1 MPRYRKLP
9 PISRTPT
16 PPPDFLRRLRPF
28 SCNPFEPVEEDSQD
42 RDDGDDEDV
51 NVTPTSSA
59 SHSFPLIKG
68 VREPKKQY
76 PPVRKVPA
84 GRSKRQR
91 IEKQP
96 QVEEASPDIVLENES
111 VSEWDILGSI
121 FVAGGFLM
129 MGNGFGERES
139 GEDEVGEREDEN
151 FSKSGATQVMNDTQ
165 STVAGADGEGN
176 FRGMGGA
183 RVDSLQS
190 SEAQT
195 TAKRPQRPDVR
206 HTYNINS
213 IVKGRFH
220 TATPFELEESSEV
233 LDVGTRDTGELILSG
248 TDNHDD
254 GETGPNDS
262 NPTASPAKLVEDS
275 GDFGDARKHA
285 QPTAPLSPDH
295 RGKSAENVFIPITP
309 ETTISNHAIP
319 PMSGSVISRTTLDSS
334 APRELLSRDTEL
346 KKKAEGDEWLKG
358 LTFEILALPERIAIS
373 IRGRDFFDSGSHKL
387 CWNELKEKIDQGL
400 GIGPNLHHSTVIVN
414 WKFRLKTQ
422 ADLDICIERLTPHG
436 RPIHHVVVLFCSTTA
451 NANGNAGVKIDEE
464 SITKEVVE
472 MLEAQDRNYWM
483 GKSVAPSVTDL
494 IPASKDSN
502 ADVVL
507 GKLPGEAQDS
517 IRRNFGNPQPALPR
531 PPAPLPENP
540 TTPNPTRT
548 SISHKPPPGILIAP
562 KPPLWRT
569 PNSPSTS
576 PSKKIRT
583 TTAGTQFHSSTV
595 RQVTPEQPSGQIM
608 APGNKSSNK
617 TDDSPAPPSTNG
629 APTPA
634 ATKWRSK
641 PSTRNSPLRVS
652 TRSLHN
658 PARGGDVQFQRN
670 TRSSS
675 KAAKLSLSDQ
685 LQKESEAKD
694 SNQPSPGT
702 ASADVHSSPPKR
714 RGSTGGL
721 SRAKKRLAKSTN
733 PASNPQASTSQNQQS
748 SLNASSTSMGPPP
761 RDQMDITTPKAL
773 ATTCALAENDPL
785 EPSSV
790 NDAMDMD
797 PPTTNGAEGSA
808 QGAEP
813 NDLSI
818 NEGSVIDKANAGNT
832 VYAMDEVD
840 ILLKAVMDVYDS
852 AEEQSAPRPMK
863 SPTLPVDGPKGGDT
877 TNRGIVP
884 VTLANMASPPTSNGA
899 EGDISTHGSKSLIAK
914 PMPEET
920 LAGLPPNRS
929 PAPVVGEPR
938 AEIRTDTGAE
948 PATTTKPQSPAP
960 KDNEG
965 GGIIEKKSLIV
976 KLKSKGIAVLLPSIT
991 DSDATNRLYDTSD
1004 QASDQTPDHCSNQSK
1019 PKPVWPVPPPPL
1031 SASPPATKIQ
1041 SAPRPPIYRKPDPPP
1056 PKSAENAKTTPND
1069 TPWAPKQAISTTT
1082 SSPKAGSSGEKL
1094 SPEPSGPLVASS
1106 DALAAARKK
1115 VEQEK
1120 GSKNKAK
1127 NIPHNAFP
1135 TPVLPPRNQD
1145 TRAQSPQSQPPE
1157 TSSARP
1163 SPRPLTSTSSAQ
1175 IAVHKPA
1182 SYARPSPSSDAKITS
1197 AAGITKSD
1205 VHREGVPLPRTAP
1218 RLSHT
1223 PVPTPSA
1230 PTPLPISTTIAPS
1243 KDMDDSHLIQG
1254 KAGDATINSAASLHF
1269 HKASES
1275 AMEEPCSKF
1284 TPLVSKSNFLY
1295 FEPSAVKKSP
1305 SGPHEKQPTT
1315 QDLAPLFDSPSPT
1328 PPDTKP
1334 KPERMVFAVTRYNN
1348 NATTPPHCAKIYG
1361 HEILSTGEPNKFSW
1375 EKLREILESRHK
1387 FVDFKECL
1395 VINLF
1400 HVVEGEKEL
1409 NEGLNIGVYLNTNDV
1424 LIVKVDPLGRLPPP
1438 LVAEMKAARL
1448 VARKAGR
1455 ETE

>member
-16 PPPDFLRRLRPF
+16 PPLDFLRQSRPF

-51 NVTPTSSA
+51 NVTPTGSA

-68 VREPKKQY
+68 VREPKKQQY
-76 PPVRKVPA
+76 LPVGKLPA

-96 QVEEASPDIVLENES
+96 PIEEASPDVVLENES

-129 MGNGFGERES
+129 MGNGFGERG
-139 GEDEVGEREDEN
+139 GEEEDGEREDEN
-151 FSKSGATQVMNDTQ
+151 SSMAGTTQVMNDTRP
-165 STVAGADGEGN
+165 SVTGSDGEGN

-183 RVDSLQS
+183 SVDSLQS

-195 TAKRPQRPDVR
+195 TSKRPQGSDTR

-213 IVKGRFH
+213 IVKGRLY
-220 TATPFELEESSEV
+220 TTTPFELEEPSEV
-233 LDVGTRDTGELILSG
+233 LDVDTRDTGELTSSG

-254 GETGPNDS
+254 CETGPNDS
-262 NPTASPAKLVEDS
+262 NPRASPAKPVEDS
-275 GDFGDARKHA
+275 RDSGDVRKHA

-295 RGKSAENVFIPITP
+295 KGKSAEKVITPITA
-309 ETTISNHAIP
+309 ETTINNHTIP
-319 PMSGSVISRTTLDSS
+319 PMAGSVIPRTTLDSS
-334 APRELLSRDTEL
+334 GPRELLGGDTEL
-346 KKKAEGDEWLKG
+346 KKQAEGDEWLKG

-373 IRGRDFFDSGSHKL
+373 IRGRDFFDSGNHKL
-387 CWNELKEKIDQGL
+387 CWDELKEKIDQGL

-451 NANGNAGVKIDEE
+451 NAGANAGVKIDEE
-464 SITKEVVE
+464 SITKEVVK

-483 GKSVAPSVTDL
+483 GKSVAPVTDL

-576 PSKKIRT
+576 HSKKIRT
-583 TTAGTQFHSSTV
+583 ATAGTQFHPSSTV
-595 RQVTPEQPSGQIM
+595 RQVTPEQLSGQIM

-617 TDDSPAPPSTNG
+617 TDDSPAPPNANG
-629 APTPA
+629 APKPA

-641 PSTRNSPLRVS
+641 PSTRNSPLQVS
-652 TRSLHN
+652 ARSPQN
-658 PARGGDVQFQRN
+658 PARGRDVQFQRH
-670 TRSSS
+670 TRSHS

-685 LQKESEAKD
+685 LQKESEASKD
-694 SNQPSPGT
+694 SDQPSPST
-702 ASADVHSSPPKR
+702 ASADVHAPPPKR

-733 PASNPQASTSQNQQS
+733 PASSPQASTSPNQQS
-748 SLNASSTSMGPPP
+748 GLNAFSSSMGPP
-761 RDQMDITTPKAL
+761 QNQVGIATSKAL
-773 ATTCALAENDPL
+773 ATACALAENDPL

-790 NDAMDMD
+790 NNAMDMD
-797 PPTTNGAEGSA
+797 PPTTNGAKGSA

-813 NDLSI
+813 NDLSV
-818 NEGSVIDKANAGNT
+818 NEGCVIDKANTGNT

-852 AEEQSAPRPMK
+852 AEEQSIPRSMK
-863 SPTLPVDGPKGGDT
+863 SPTLPTDGPEGGDMA
-877 TNRGIVP
+877 NRGIVP
-884 VTLANMASPPTSNGA
+884 VALANTAPAPTPNGA
-899 EGDISTHGSKSLIAK
+899 ETDIITHGSQSLITK
-914 PMPEET
+914 PMPAET
-920 LAGLPPNRS
+920 LTRLPPNRS
-929 PAPVVGEPR
+929 PAPVVGNPR
-938 AEIRTDTGAE
+938 AEIRADTGAE
-948 PATTTKPQSPAP
+948 PVTTTKPQSPAP
-960 KDNEG
+960 KDSEG
-965 GGIIEKKSLIV
+965 GSIIEKKSLIV
-976 KLKSKGIAVLLPSIT
+976 KLKSKGIAVHLPSIT

-1004 QASDQTPDHCSNQSK
+1004 QASDQAPDHCSNQSK
-1019 PKPVWPVPPPPL
+1019 PKPVWPVPLPPL

-1041 SAPRPPIYRKPDPPP
+1041 PALRPPIYRKPDPPA

-1069 TPWAPKQAISTTT
+1069 TPGAPKQAISTTT
-1082 SSPKAGSSGEKL
+1082 PSPKAGSFSKKL

-1127 NIPHNAFP
+1127 NVPRNAFP
-1135 TPVLPPRNQD
+1135 TPVLPPRYQD
-1145 TRAQSPQSQPPE
+1145 TRAQSPQSQSPE
-1157 TSSARP
+1157 TNSARP
-1163 SPRPLTSTSSAQ
+1163 SPQPLTPATSAQ

-1182 SYARPSPSSDAKITS
+1182 SYARPSPSSDTKITS
-1197 AAGITKSD
+1197 AAGITKSS
-1205 VHREGVPLPRTAP
+1205 VNREGVPPSRTVP
-1218 RLSHT
+1218 RLFDT
-1223 PVPTPSA
+1223 PTPSA
-1230 PTPLPISTTIAPS
+1230 PTPLPMSTAITPS
-1243 KDMDDSHLIQG
+1243 KNMDDSRLIQG
-1254 KAGDATINSAASLHF
+1254 KAKNTTINSVAPPPF
-1269 HKASES
+1269 HKAPKPTT
-1275 AMEEPCSKF
+1275 EEPCSKF

-1295 FEPSAVKKSP
+1295 FEPSALKKSP
-1305 SGPHEKQPTT
+1305 SDPHEKKPTT
-1315 QDLAPLFDSPSPT
+1315 QDLAPLFDSPSTT

-1334 KPERMVFAVTRYNN
+1334 KPERMVFAVTRYNS
-1348 NATTPPHCAKIYG
+1348 NATTPPHCAKFYG

-1375 EKLREILESRHK
+1375 EKLCDILESRHK

-1409 NEGLNIGVYLNTNDV
+1409 NEGLNIGVYLNINEV

-1438 LVAEMKAARL
+1438 LVAEMKSARL
-1448 VARKAGR
+1448 AARKAGR